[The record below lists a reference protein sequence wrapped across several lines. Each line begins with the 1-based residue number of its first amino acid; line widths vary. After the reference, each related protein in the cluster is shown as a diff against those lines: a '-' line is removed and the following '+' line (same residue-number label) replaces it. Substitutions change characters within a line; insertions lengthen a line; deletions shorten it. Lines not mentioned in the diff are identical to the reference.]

1 MIRSPRFW
9 LGVVVGGLGLVL
21 LRGSDE
27 GPKAFV
33 GGWLNTPKPLRR
45 EGRLLR
51 DQQTRWAFRGGSS
64 R

>member
-9 LGVVVGGLGLVL
+9 LGIGVGVLGLVL
-21 LRGSDE
+21 LRGPAP

-51 DQQTRWAFRGGSS
+51 DQQARWSFRGGSS